1 VRTPLT
7 IIVVLLAL
15 LVPLAFATHD
25 EGGGAA
31 AEEPA
36 GTPVA
41 TVARRVE
48 ELRGLRFAR
57 VPEPVRVS
65 AKEAREEGIADLD
78 RSYPDWRRTADEAL
92 YTRLGLLPPG
102 TDLRK
107 VQSSVFGEQ
116 VAGYYDP
123 RTDRLSIVEDA
134 GGTAVVDEVT
144 LAHELVHALEDQRA
158 GIDLPRV
165 DATDD
170 TGLAYRALVEGTASA
185 VMFEYLRRH
194 FPPDV
199 ALGGLLGGVF
209 AGTDTTGLPPF
220 VVHTLVFPYVRG
232 QAFVEELYRRAGGRW
247 GLVDH
252 ALRDRPPAST
262 EQVLHPDAYLRVEMP
277 EAVRLPDVGGALG
290 AGWTRLTSGALGEW
304 QTAQLLS
311 HHGQPSREPA
321 AGWGGDRYAVW
332 RRQANL
338 PCLAPCVERDVIAIR
353 WRWDTRADAA
363 EFEPAL
369 RAAVAALPHAL
380 VATAGRETTLV
391 LAPDPATARRVAA
404 AG

>member
-1 VRTPLT
+1 MRTPLT

-15 LVPLAFATHD
+15 LVPLAFATHE
-25 EGGGAA
+25 EGGGAVT
-31 AEEPA
+31 EEPA
-36 GTPVA
+36 GAPVA

-48 ELRGLRFAR
+48 ELRALRFAR

-209 AGTDTTGLPPF
+209 AG
-220 VVHTLVFPYVRG
+220 
-232 QAFVEELYRRAGGRW
+232 A
-247 GLVDH
+247 
-252 ALRDRPPAST
+252 PAST